1 MKVLFISTSSTSD
14 DRRSWSGTVYQSFQ
28 GLVKAGLKVDY
39 LSVMRDYKE
48 TFMDKLICTYWLR
61 IPGLFG
67 KLTRMDEAYYT
78 VRVFR
83 QTLKKIDYTPYDI
96 IFVPTHIAIVN
107 AIPKNVKA
115 KIVHLVD
122 ATVDSLFGYYSEF
135 SNLWFHNY
143 WEAHILGKR
152 AFRRSDLIIAS
163 SDWCKQ
169 NAIKQYGIDPDKITV
184 VEFGAN
190 IDDAD
195 ILEIK
200 RRYDKNKPLRIYW
213 SGVNWIRKG
222 GDVAFDCCQELIE
235 RGYEVEFHITGMK
248 DLPKRICELPWV
260 KNHGFL
266 NKNNP
271 DEYQML
277 VKIMSQQDIFLFPSR
292 AECSSIALC
301 EANAFGLPCFVY
313 NTGGTA
319 NYVTNDYNGYM
330 LPLSAK
336 GQDFANIIDDY
347 VLHGVME
354 RLSLNA
360 FSKYKKSLS
369 WMNWSK
375 KTIKAIENLFIT

>member
-28 GLVKAGLKVDY
+28 RLVKAGLEVDY

-122 ATVDSLFGYYSEF
+122 ATVDSLFGYYGEF

-195 ILEIK
+195 IPEIK

-222 GDVAFDCCQELIE
+222 GNVAFDCCKELRK

-248 DLPKRICELPWV
+248 ILPEGIANHPWV
-260 KNHGFL
+260 FNHGFL
-266 NKNNP
+266 NKNISE
-271 DEYQML
+271 EYHQL
-277 VKIMSQQDIFLFPSR
+277 INIMANQDIFLFPSI

-313 NTGGTA
+313 DTGGTA
-319 NYVTNDYNGYM
+319 NYVQDGYNGYM
-330 LPLSAK
+330 LPSTAHSI
-336 GQDFANIIDDY
+336 DFANRI
-347 VLHGVME
+347 E
-354 RLSLNA
+354 
-360 FSKYKKSLS
+360 KS
-369 WMNWSK
+369 
-375 KTIKAIENLFIT
+375 IKDGELENLSINSHKNYQSLLNWNVWSSKVAKALDQIAK